1 LTGTLSIPIPL
12 LFQPIFKF
20 KFRFFFQLFNPEQQK
35 TSFSPSHAVLIAWS
49 LEAFTLKEVLTMP
62 FLKLSSTKEFFE
74 ASFVFLIMVSWLVAV
89 IYYLV
94 SGGW

>member
-1 LTGTLSIPIPL
+1 
-12 LFQPIFKF
+12 
-20 KFRFFFQLFNPEQQK
+20 
-35 TSFSPSHAVLIAWS
+35 
-49 LEAFTLKEVLTMP
+49 MP